1 MDIRENILIR
11 SEQLFLKYGVKS
23 VTMDEIADKLGISKK
38 TIYTHF
44 KNKTVLVEATT
55 MSFFDMIVH
64 GIDGIC
70 EIGKN
75 PIDELFAIKNYTH
88 ENLKDESC
96 SSHYQLQKYYP
107 SIFQSLKIRQLELMK
122 TCVKDNLER
131 GIEQGLYRSTIDVN
145 FISRI
150 YFTGVVGIKDEEIFI
165 AQFFSLL
172 FKSFGGMPGG
182 IIQDDDS
189 WFLAP
194 FDKVFNT
201 LNHKFSI
208 DHLPLFCSVWKYLLG
223 LRIK

>member
-1 MDIRENILIR
+1 METFCVLKVSFIYLHPITMDTKCKIL
-11 SEQLFLKYGVKS
+11 EKAGELFLKFGFKS

-122 TCVKDNLER
+122 TCVKDNLDR

-150 YFTGVVGIKDEEIFI
+150 YFTGVVGIKDEEIFSSQEFSYAYLSNAYLEYHIRAI
-165 AQFFSLL
+165 ATEKGKQTLEKLL
-172 FKSFGGMPGG
+172 MK
-182 IIQDDDS
+182 
-189 WFLAP
+189 
-194 FDKVFNT
+194 NE
-201 LNHKFSI
+201 N
-208 DHLPLFCSVWKYLLG
+208 
-223 LRIK
+223 